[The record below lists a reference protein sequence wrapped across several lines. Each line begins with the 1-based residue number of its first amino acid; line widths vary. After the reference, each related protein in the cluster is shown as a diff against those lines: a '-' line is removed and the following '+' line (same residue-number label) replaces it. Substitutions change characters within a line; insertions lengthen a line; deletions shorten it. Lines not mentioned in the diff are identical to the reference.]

1 MTHPPNIILTT
12 LNAKYIHPSLGLRY
26 LLANMGDLKP
36 QTAIREFTI
45 ARKPQEVVDALL
57 GTLDGQSPVSE
68 RKSSGPQIIGFGV
81 YIWNVCQTLS
91 VICLLKAARP
101 DITVILGGP
110 EVSYETDDQEIIRL
124 ADHVITGWGDLSFA
138 KLCRALLQGPKPLM
152 KVMAGEQPDLD
163 RILLPYAEYSDADLI
178 NRVVYV
184 EASRGCPFKC
194 EFCLSALDKTAWAFD
209 LDLFLGEMDRL
220 YRRGARNFKFVD
232 RTFNLKIDIAVRILQ
247 FFLDRLTAAGGATPT
262 DGLFVHFEAV
272 PDHLPDP
279 LKAFIVRFPPGV
291 LQFEVGIQTFTVEVQ
306 QRISR
311 KQDNDK
317 TDTNLRW
324 LVGQSNANVH
334 ADLLFGL
341 PGESLESFATGF
353 DRLYA
358 LGPQEIQLGI
368 LKRLRGTPIVRHA
381 VEYRMVFDSVPPY
394 ALRESSTVDA
404 STMQRVSRF
413 ARYWDLLANSGRFRK
428 TLPLLLNERLRD
440 CKDADAGIEPGETG
454 SAFHAFLGFSD
465 WLWQRSEK
473 TSGLSPEF
481 LVDVLFDYLCSR
493 YALPGSKVKDAL
505 LADYLGSGSR
515 GSPSTLRE
523 HLPKRDPLLQNRR
536 MLEAATAAKA

>member
-1 MTHPPNIILTT
+1 MTHPPNIVLTT

-45 ARKPQEVVDALL
+45 ARKPQEVVDELL
-57 GTLDGQSPVSE
+57 GTLDGQAPVSE
-68 RKSSGPQIIGFGV
+68 RKSSGPQVIGFGV
-81 YIWNVCQTLS
+81 YIWNVCQTIS
-91 VICLLKAARP
+91 VIRLLKAARP

-110 EVSYETDDQEIIRL
+110 EVSYETDEQEITQL

-138 KLCRALLQGPKPLM
+138 KLCKELLQGTRPLT
-152 KVMAGEQPDLD
+152 KVIAGQQPDLD
-163 RILLPYAEYSDADLI
+163 QIVLPYAEYSDADLI

-220 YRRGARNFKFVD
+220 YQRGARNFKFLD

-247 FFLDRLTAAGGATPT
+247 FFLDRLTVPGNGASNA
-262 DGLFVHFEAV
+262 GLFVHFEAV

-279 LKAFIVRFPPGV
+279 LKALIARFPPGV

-317 TDTNLRW
+317 TDANLRW

-334 ADLLFGL
+334 TDLLFGL

-368 LKRLRGTPIVRHA
+368 LKRLRGTTIARHA
-381 VEYRMVFDSVPPY
+381 VEYRMVYHTAPPY
-394 ALRESSTVDA
+394 SLRESSTVDA
-404 STMQRVSRF
+404 STVRRVSRF
-413 ARYWDLLANSGRFRK
+413 ARYWDLVANSGRFPQ
-428 TLPLLLNERLRD
+428 TLPLLLAERLSD
-440 CKDADAGIEPGETG
+440 CEDGGAGAAPNAMG
-454 SAFHAFLGFSD
+454 SPFHAFLEFSD
-465 WLWQRSEK
+465 WLWQRTEK
-473 TSGLSPEF
+473 TNGLSPEF
-481 LVDVLFDYLCSR
+481 LVDALFEYLCGKC
-493 YALPGSKVKDAL
+493 ALPSSKLEQVL
-505 LADYLGSGSR
+505 LEDYLGSGAR
-515 GSPSTLRE
+515 GSPLTLRE
-523 HLPKRDPLLQNRR
+523 ALPKRDPPLQNRR
-536 MLEAATAAKA
+536 MLESATASKT